1 MNKIMNNFE
10 VIAMPTISVS
20 QEVYDGLKKFS
31 RSWEDTPNKIIRRL
45 LEKSTSKENSDEAG
59 SLRKQSQ
66 PEEVPDQLEKSED
79 VLANDSPEVQT
90 SKFMGKTIKP
100 STHRSSHHRPSY
112 NLNRKPYS

>member
-45 LEKSTSKENSDEAG
+45 LEKSTSEESSDEAG
-59 SLRKQSQ
+59 SLGKQ
-66 PEEVPDQLEKSED
+66 PNPR
-79 VLANDSPEVQT
+79 
-90 SKFMGKTIKP
+90 
-100 STHRSSHHRPSY
+100 RSLIS
-112 NLNRKPYS
+112 